1 MSSCD
6 GKADLHLVRASLAAP
21 VDVAVERSRAVVD
34 GIPVVVA
41 AFAVLL
47 APERKS
53 LNCQSPSFII
63 IVPIWPSRPSQHG
76 HLDQTCE

>member
-41 AFAVLL
+41 AFAVFL
-47 APERKS
+47 APARRSLSYKS
-53 LNCQSPSFII
+53 SSFII
-63 IVPIWPSRPSQHG
+63 TVPSWPSRHG